1 MVLDYKEFKKI
12 RENIIEKTIVC
23 TSGFFDPIH
32 PGHISCIRESKKF
45 GDILVVVLNGD
56 NQCITKK
63 GKPFIPAKD
72 RAYIIDNLRDV
83 DYVVIYDHPTK
94 YDSCEALEIVKPH
107 IFTKGGD
114 RDEAKKV
121 PEVETDIL
129 ELMLANMGEIKDYYA
144 LSKIQAKNSFRL
156 AVSMCVIG
164 FMLIVS
170 SIVFLFLFK
179 ESIEI
184 ALIPAISGAIVEVIA
199 GTTLFVY
206 KKSLSQLNHYYASL
220 HSNERYLSLVHLASK
235 ISENKRDEI
244 YAEIIKTELNNCK
257 ITN

>member
-1 MVLDYKEFKKI
+1 MPNTNIRYKLFAILFLIINMFVFTSVFSLLFRLRLWIFSIEGLILFVGAIITIFIIELFIVKKI
-12 RENIIEKTIVC
+12 SPTLFETIRLFFYDEEESIAKLETEKFLIELRNNIIHKNNENV
-23 TSGFFDPIH
+23 G
-32 PGHISCIRESKKF
+32 
-45 GDILVVVLNGD
+45 N
-56 NQCITKK
+56 
-63 GKPFIPAKD
+63 
-72 RAYIIDNLRDV
+72 
-83 DYVVIYDHPTK
+83 
-94 YDSCEALEIVKPH
+94 
-107 IFTKGGD
+107 
-114 RDEAKKV
+114 KKV